1 MMATT
6 QDNIP
11 SSQSILADDLKKK
24 KVLVVED
31 FLNFRLTLR
40 TMLKSYGISY
50 IDDAATGEEA
60 VQKMSSNKYDI
71 ILCDYNLG
79 PGKDGQQVLEEAR
92 CCEYM
97 DHSTVFIM
105 VTAENTMDMIMGALE
120 YQPDDY
126 LIKPFSKESLEKKLR
141 NLSTKKES
149 LKAIEKAVEK
159 KDYTSVIALCDEQ
172 INSQTKSLSDLLK
185 LKGEILI
192 KKQAY
197 AEATKFYE
205 KVLGMGNL
213 PWAMF
218 GLGKVKFITGNYNEA
233 KSAFEKIIKKN
244 NKIVAAYDW
253 LAKTHEKMGNDSEAQ
268 RVLEDA
274 VRISPKAILRQRT
287 LGNIAHKNKDNVTAE
302 YSFKE
307 AVKQGKHSFLKSPT
321 DYTCLAKV
329 LVDKGSPMES
339 LHVLTDAGREFSGNP
354 EASIQISVAESL
366 AFKKLNREEDAGK
379 AVQRAYKLVATLP
392 GRLPVDIELDLAK
405 ALFLTG
411 DEKSGKELV
420 RHVVQSNHDNQELI
434 GNVQAI
440 FRELNIEDK
449 GREIISAAL
458 SEVIKLN
465 NDGIR
470 LFQEGNLGR
479 AINFFEQAVDR
490 LPDNRTI
497 NANAAH
503 ALMAY
508 MQKHGSQPR
517 LLEKA
522 LSYIDRVK
530 SIDPLYKN
538 LEILTNMHKELI
550 PEASRNGN

>member
-1 MMATT
+1 MVTN
-6 QDNIP
+6 QENIL
-11 SSQSILADDLKKK
+11 SSQSSSTDDLKKK

-31 FLNFRLTLR
+31 FFNFRLTLR
-40 TMLKSYGISY
+40 NMLRSFNIAN
-50 IDDAATGEEA
+50 IDEASSGEEA
-60 VQKMSSNKYDI
+60 VEKISSKKYDI

-92 CCEYM
+92 CCEYI

-126 LIKPFSKESLEKKLR
+126 LIKPFTREALEKKLR
-141 NLSTKKES
+141 NLSKKKEN
-149 LKAIEKAVEK
+149 LKDIEKAVEK
-159 KDYTSVIALCDEQ
+159 KDYASVIALCDEQ
-172 INSQTKSLSDLLK
+172 ISSHTKSLSDLLK

-205 KVLGMGNL
+205 KVLAMGNL

-218 GLGKVKFITGNYNEA
+218 GLGKVKFITGDYNEA
-233 KSAFEKIIKKN
+233 KSAFEKIISKN
-244 NKIVAAYDW
+244 NKIIAAYDW
-253 LAKTHEKMGNDSEAQ
+253 LAKTHEKMGSNLEAQ
-268 RVLEDA
+268 RVLQDS

-302 YSFKE
+302 QSFEE
-307 AVKQGKHSFLKSPT
+307 AVKQGKHSFFKSPS

-329 LVDKGSPMES
+329 LIDKGSPSES
-339 LHVLTDAGREFSGNP
+339 LDVLKDASREFSGNP
-354 EASIQISVAESL
+354 EASIQISVMESM

-379 AVQRAYKLVATLP
+379 AVQKAYKLVATLP
-392 GRLPVDIELDLAK
+392 GRLHVDIELDLAK

-411 DEKSGKELV
+411 DEKSGKEIV
-420 RHVVQSNHDNQELI
+420 RHVVQNNHDNQELI
-434 GNVQAI
+434 GNVHAI
-440 FRELNIEDK
+440 FKDLNIEDK
-449 GREIISAAL
+449 GREVISTAL
-458 SEVIKLN
+458 NEIIKLN

-470 LFQEGNLGR
+470 LFQEGNLSR
-479 AINFFEQAVDR
+479 AVNFFEQAVDR
-490 LPDNRTI
+490 LPDNKTI

-503 ALMAY
+503 ALMIY
-508 MQKHGSQPR
+508 MQKNGSQPR

-522 LSYIDRVK
+522 MLYIDRVK

-538 LEILTNMHKELI
+538 LDILTNMHKELI
-550 PEASRNGN
+550 PEA

>member
-1 MMATT
+1 MATT
-6 QDNIP
+6 QENIASSP
-11 SSQSILADDLKKK
+11 SISTDDLRKK

-40 TMLKSYGISY
+40 TMLKSFNISH
-50 IDDAATGEEA
+50 IDEAANGEEA
-60 VQKMSSNKYDI
+60 VERISSRKYDI

-92 CCEYM
+92 CCEHIDY
-97 DHSTVFIM
+97 STVFIM
-105 VTAENTMDMIMGALE
+105 VTAENTMEMIMGALE

-126 LIKPFSKESLEKKLR
+126 LIKPFTKEALEKKLR
-141 NLSTKKES
+141 NLSKKKEN
-149 LKAIEKAVEK
+149 LKDIEKAVEK

-172 INSQTKSLSDLLK
+172 INSHTKSLSDLLK

-197 AEATKFYE
+197 TEAAAFYE
-205 KVLGMGNL
+205 KVLTMGNL

-218 GLGKVKFITGNYNEA
+218 GLGKVKFITGDYAEA
-233 KSAFEKIIKKN
+233 KTTFERIIKKN

-253 LAKTHEKMGNDSEAQ
+253 LAQTHEKMGNNTEAQ
-268 RVLEDA
+268 QVLQEA

-287 LGNIAHKNKDNVTAE
+287 LGNIARKNKDNVTAE

-307 AVKQGKHSFLKSPT
+307 AVKQGKHSFLKSPS

-339 LHVLTDAGREFSGNP
+339 LDVLRDAGREFSDKP

-379 AVQRAYKLVATLP
+379 AVQKAYKLLVALP
-392 GRLPVDIELDLAK
+392 GRPPVDIELDLAK

-411 DEKSGKELV
+411 DEKSGKEIV
-420 RHVVQSNHDNQELI
+420 RHIVQSNHDNQELI

-440 FRELNIEDK
+440 FKELNIEDK
-449 GREIISAAL
+449 GREIISIAR

-470 LFQEGNLGR
+470 LFQEGNLSR

-490 LPDNRTI
+490 LPDNKTI

-503 ALMAY
+503 ALMVY
-508 MQKHGSQPR
+508 MQKHGSQQR

-522 LSYIDRVK
+522 TLYIDRVK

-538 LEILTNMHKELI
+538 LDILTTMHKELT
-550 PEASRNGN
+550 PEAPQHGS

>member
-1 MMATT
+1 MATT
-6 QDNIP
+6 QENTP
-11 SSQSILADDLKKK
+11 SSQSSSTDDLKKK

-40 TMLKSYGISY
+40 SMLKSFNISH
-50 IDDAATGEEA
+50 IDDAASGEEA

-92 CCEYM
+92 CSEYI

-105 VTAENTMDMIMGALE
+105 VTAENTMEMIMGALE

-126 LIKPFSKESLEKKLR
+126 LIKPFSKEALEKKLR
-141 NLSTKKES
+141 NLSKKKES
-149 LKAIEKAVEK
+149 LKDIEKAVEK
-159 KDYTSVIALCDEQ
+159 KDYTSVISLCDEQ
-172 INSQTKSLSDLLK
+172 ISGHTKSLSDLLK

-205 KVLGMGNL
+205 KVLAMGNL

-218 GLGKVKFITGNYNEA
+218 GLGKVKFITGDYTEA
-233 KSAFEKIIKKN
+233 KSAFEKIITKN

-253 LAKTHEKMGNDSEAQ
+253 LAKTHEKMGNNLEAQ
-268 RVLEDA
+268 RVLQDA

-307 AVKQGKHSFLKSPT
+307 AVKQGKHSFFKSPS

-339 LHVLTDAGREFSGNP
+339 LGVLNGAGREFSGNP
-354 EASIQISVAESL
+354 KASIQISVAESL

-379 AVQRAYKLVATLP
+379 AVQKAYKLVASLP

-411 DEKSGKELV
+411 DEKSGKEIV

-440 FRELNIEDK
+440 FKDLNIEDK
-449 GREIISAAL
+449 GREIISTAL

-465 NDGIR
+465 NDGIK
-470 LFQEGNLGR
+470 LFQEGNLSR

-490 LPDNRTI
+490 LPDNKTI

-503 ALMAY
+503 ALMTY
-508 MQKHGSQPR
+508 MQKHGSQQR

-522 LSYIDRVK
+522 MLYIDRVK

-538 LEILTNMHKELI
+538 LEILTNMHKELNQG
-550 PEASRNGN
+550 ASHHGS

>member
-1 MMATT
+1 MATT
-6 QDNIP
+6 PENFS
-11 SSQSILADDLKKK
+11 SSQSSPTDDLKKK

-40 TMLKSYGISY
+40 TMLKSFNISY
-50 IDDAATGEEA
+50 IDEAATGEEA
-60 VQKMSSNKYDI
+60 IEKMSSKKYDI

-92 CCEYM
+92 CCEQI
-97 DHSTVFIM
+97 DHATVFIM
-105 VTAENTMDMIMGALE
+105 VTAENTMEMIMGALE

-126 LIKPFSKESLEKKLR
+126 LIKPFTKEALEKKLR
-141 NLSTKKES
+141 NLSKKKEN
-149 LKAIEKAVEK
+149 LKDIEKAVEK
-159 KDYTSVIALCDEQ
+159 KDYTNVISLCDEQ
-172 INSQTKSLSDLLK
+172 INSHTKSLSDLLK

-205 KVLGMGNL
+205 KVLTMGNL

-218 GLGKVKFITGNYNEA
+218 GLGKVKFMTGDYNEA
-233 KSAFEKIIKKN
+233 KSTFEKIITKN
-244 NKIVAAYDW
+244 SKIVAAYDW
-253 LAKTHEKMGNDSEAQ
+253 LAKTHEKIGNHLEAQ
-268 RVLEDA
+268 RVLQDA

-287 LGNIAHKNKDNVTAE
+287 LGTIARKNKDNITAE
-302 YSFKE
+302 QAFKE
-307 AVKQGKHSFLKSPT
+307 AVKHGKHSFFKSPS
-321 DYTCLAKV
+321 DYTCLANV
-329 LVDKGSPMES
+329 LVDKGAPIES
-339 LHVLTDAGREFSGNP
+339 LGILSDAGKEFSDNP
-354 EASIQISVAESL
+354 EASIQICAAESL
-366 AFKKLNREEDAGK
+366 AFKKLNRVEDAGK
-379 AVQRAYKLVATLP
+379 AAQKAYKLLPALP

-411 DEKSGKELV
+411 DEKSGKEIV
-420 RHVVQSNHDNQELI
+420 RHVVQSNHDDQELI

-440 FRELNIEDK
+440 FKDLNIEDK
-449 GREIISAAL
+449 GREIISTAL
-458 SEVIKLN
+458 NEVIKLN

-470 LFQEGNLGR
+470 LFQEGNLSR
-479 AINFFEQAVDR
+479 AINFFEQAVER
-490 LPDNRTI
+490 LPDNKTI

-503 ALMAY
+503 ALMTY

-522 LSYIDRVK
+522 TLYIDRVK

-538 LEILTNMHKELI
+538 LETLKNMHRELI
-550 PEASRNGN
+550 PEASHHGS

>member
-1 MMATT
+1 MTPQAVRK
-6 QDNIP
+6 P
-11 SSQSILADDLKKK
+11 S
-24 KVLVVED
+24 
-31 FLNFRLTLR
+31 R
-40 TMLKSYGISY
+40 
-50 IDDAATGEEA
+50 
-60 VQKMSSNKYDI
+60 KMSSSKYDI

-92 CCEYM
+92 CREYM

-105 VTAENTMDMIMGALE
+105 VTAENTMEMIMGALE

-126 LIKPFSKESLEKKLR
+126 LIKPFSKEALEKKLR
-141 NLSTKKES
+141 NLSAKKES

-172 INSQTKSLSDLLK
+172 ISSHTKSLSDLLK

-197 AEATKFYE
+197 AEAAAFYE
-205 KVLGMGNL
+205 KVLAMGNL

-218 GLGKVKFITGNYNEA
+218 GLGKVKFITGDYNGA
-233 KSAFEKIIKKN
+233 KGAFEKIIAKN

-253 LAKTHEKMGNDSEAQ
+253 LAKTHEKMGNDLEAQ
-268 RVLEDA
+268 RVLQDA
-274 VRISPKAILRQRT
+274 VRISPKALLRQRT
-287 LGNIAHKNKDNVTAE
+287 LGNIAHKNKDHLTAE

-307 AVKQGKHSFLKSPT
+307 AVKQGKHSFLKSPS

-339 LHVLTDAGREFSGNP
+339 LDVLRDAGSEFSDNP

-366 AFKKLNREEDAGK
+366 AFKKLNRAEDAGK
-379 AVQRAYKLVATLP
+379 AVQKAYKLVATLP
-392 GRLPVDIELDLAK
+392 GRLPIDIELELAR

-411 DEKSGKELV
+411 DEKSGEKIV

-440 FRELNIEDK
+440 FKDLNIEDK
-449 GREIISAAL
+449 GREIISTAR

-470 LFQEGNLGR
+470 LFQEGNLSR

-490 LPDNRTI
+490 LPDNKTI

-503 ALMAY
+503 ALMVY

-522 LSYIDRVK
+522 TLYIDRVR

-538 LEILTNMHKELI
+538 LDILTTMHKELI
-550 PEASRNGN
+550 PEASCHGS

>member
-1 MMATT
+1 MVTN
-6 QDNIP
+6 QENIP
-11 SSQSILADDLKKK
+11 SSQSSSTDDLKKK

-40 TMLKSYGISY
+40 NMLRSFNIAN
-50 IDDAATGEEA
+50 IDEASSGEEA
-60 VQKMSSNKYDI
+60 VEKISSKKYDI

-92 CCEYM
+92 CCEYI

-126 LIKPFSKESLEKKLR
+126 LIKPFTREALEKKLR
-141 NLSTKKES
+141 NLSKKKES
-149 LKAIEKAVEK
+149 LKDIEKAVEK
-159 KDYTSVIALCDEQ
+159 KDYASVIALCDEQ
-172 INSQTKSLSDLLK
+172 ISSHTKSLSDLLK

-205 KVLGMGNL
+205 KVLAMGNL

-218 GLGKVKFITGNYNEA
+218 GLGKVKFITGDYNEA
-233 KSAFEKIIKKN
+233 KSAFENIISKN

-253 LAKTHEKMGNDSEAQ
+253 LAKTHEKMGNDLEAQ
-268 RVLEDA
+268 RVLQDA

-307 AVKQGKHSFLKSPT
+307 AVKQGKHSFLKSPS

-339 LHVLTDAGREFSGNP
+339 LDVLKDAGREFSGNP

-379 AVQRAYKLVATLP
+379 AVQKAYKLVATLP
-392 GRLPVDIELDLAK
+392 GRLPVDIELELAK

-411 DEKSGKELV
+411 DEKSGKEIV

-440 FRELNIEDK
+440 FKDLNIEDK
-449 GREIISAAL
+449 GREIISTAL
-458 SEVIKLN
+458 NEVIKLN

-470 LFQEGNLGR
+470 LFQEGNLSR

-490 LPDNRTI
+490 LPDNKTI

-503 ALMAY
+503 ALMTY

-522 LSYIDRVK
+522 MLYIDRVK

-550 PEASRNGN
+550 PEASHHGS